1 MILASLEYTVHPWE
15 HPVQH
20 TGPGYGMGPY
30 GYARLIYAVKAGA
43 GDSHGNWWNATVWS
57 ECRSMAAA
65 YFAEIADDLQE
76 ASTLSQDLSKRYSSI
91 AEGLSRVSD
100 KEMDATEK
108 VALLE
113 TIREDELVCIGQV
126 AQCAETIRPEAAA
139 LTWGGVGPTHPPDT
153 TGRTASQPCSRTND
167 RRSHARIGSVFQGLR
182 SGVERQGRRGV
193 RRL

>member
-1 MILASLEYTVHPWE
+1 MILASLEYAVHLWE

-30 GYARLIYAVKAGA
+30 GYDRLIDAVKAGA

-65 YFAEIADDLQE
+65 YFAEIADDLPE

-113 TIREDELVCIGQV
+113 TIR
-126 AQCAETIRPEAAA
+126 PEAAA
-139 LTWGGVGPTHPPDT
+139 LT
-153 TGRTASQPCSRTND
+153 
-167 RRSHARIGSVFQGLR
+167 
-182 SGVERQGRRGV
+182 
-193 RRL
+193 

>member
-1 MILASLEYTVHPWE
+1 MPSTCGSIRCNTRAPATAW
-15 HPVQH
+15 
-20 TGPGYGMGPY
+20 
-30 GYARLIYAVKAGA
+30 ARLIDAVKAGA

-65 YFAEIADDLQE
+65 YFAEIADDLPE

-139 LTWGGVGPTHPPDT
+139 LT
-153 TGRTASQPCSRTND
+153 
-167 RRSHARIGSVFQGLR
+167 
-182 SGVERQGRRGV
+182 
-193 RRL
+193 